1 MVLDENATFESLK
14 ADLVRR
20 YPGQFAV
27 LCGDSLLG
35 VYDTVD
41 DALMAVSSAFD
52 ERSLPEAVPVLISEI
67 ADPVTVRVTA
77 RPYPREASA
86 PPAGAPSPL

>member
-1 MVLDENATFESLK
+1 MVLDENATFETLK

-35 VYDTVD
+35 VYDTVE
-41 DALMAVSSAFD
+41 DALLAVSSAFD
-52 ERSLPEAVPVLISEI
+52 ECALPEAVPVLISEI

-77 RPYPREASA
+77 LPYPREAD
-86 PPAGAPSPL
+86 LVR